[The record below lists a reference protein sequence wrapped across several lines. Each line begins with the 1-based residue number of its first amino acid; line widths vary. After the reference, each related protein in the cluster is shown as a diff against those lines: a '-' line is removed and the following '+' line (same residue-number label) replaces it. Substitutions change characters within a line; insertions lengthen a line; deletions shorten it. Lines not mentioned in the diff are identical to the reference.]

1 MAIKGLKWVR
11 HHQICSFI
19 PLINRPFQTPMPESN
34 AAIPSP
40 AAPTSAWNAFT
51 KDFAAGLVVFL
62 VALPL
67 CLGIA
72 LASGAP
78 MVAGLVSGVVGGLLV
93 AWLSGSHSSV
103 SGPAAGMVAVV
114 LAQVAALKSYEAF
127 LVAVILAGA
136 IQVVLG
142 AMRAGFI
149 SAFFP
154 SNVIKGLLAAIGVIV
169 ILKQIPHAVGHDSD
183 PAGEMD
189 FLQPNGK
196 NTLSELFSSIF
207 NFEPGALAVGLVS
220 LAILLVWD
228 RSRLRKSLI
237 PAPLVVVLLGV
248 AANLLMKAA
257 GSPWAI
263 GTSHL
268 VQVPTAASLDEFLR
282 ALPSPDFNAFGNPA
296 IILSAVTIA
305 AVASLETLLN
315 LEAVDKLDPRKRV
328 SPPNRELVAQGFG
341 NMVAGFFGGLP
352 ITSVIVRSSVNIN
365 AGAATRL
372 SAFIHGVLLCLLVLF
387 APRWLNEIPLASL
400 AAVLLVTGMK
410 LASPALFRQMWSEGR
425 KQFVPFIVTVT
436 AIVFTDLLVGILIG
450 LATSLGFILHS
461 NYRRPL
467 LRFME
472 RHVGGDVLRIELS
485 NQVSFLNRAA
495 LERALDSVPVDGS
508 VVLDAR
514 NTDYIDPDILD
525 LIEDF
530 RRQTAP
536 ARNLKVSL
544 IGFKDRYVM
553 EDQVQ
558 YVDVTTREVQ
568 SQLTPERVL
577 QFLKEGN
584 ERFVTGRRLTRDLSR
599 QVDATSAGQYP
610 MAVVLSCIDSRSP
623 VELIFDMGVGD
634 AFVIRIAGNVAK
646 EKVLGSMEFA
656 CAVAGS
662 KLVLV
667 MGHTNCGAVKAS
679 VELFETGTSAS
690 KATGCE
696 HLDALVNEIQKS
708 IVPGTKPHGDW
719 VTAEMKLAFV
729 DSVATRNVARTI
741 EYIRN
746 SSRKLRELEASG
758 KIAIVGSMYDIK
770 TGKVAFLD
778 EPAGR

>member
-1 MAIKGLKWVR
+1 M
-11 HHQICSFI
+11 SE
-19 PLINRPFQTPMPESN
+19 TPAPTPVYPESV
-34 AAIPSP
+34 
-40 AAPTSAWNAFT
+40 SAWNT
-51 KDFAAGLVVFL
+51 LSKDLAGGLVVFL

-78 MVAGLVSGVVGGLLV
+78 MVAGIVSGVVGGLLV
-93 AWLSGSHSSV
+93 AWLSGSHTSV

-114 LAQVAALKSYEAF
+114 LAQVAILGSYEAF

-136 IQVVLG
+136 IQILLG
-142 AMRAGFI
+142 ALRAGFI
-149 SAFFP
+149 AAFFP

-169 ILKQIPHAVGHDSD
+169 ILKQIPHAVGHDAD
-183 PAGEMD
+183 PEGDLGFFQADGR
-189 FLQPNGK
+189 
-196 NTLSELFSSIF
+196 NTFSELFSSLF
-207 NFEPGALAVGLVS
+207 NIEPGAMVIGLVS
-220 LAILLVWD
+220 LAVLLAWD
-228 RSRLRKSLI
+228 RSRLRNSLI
-237 PAPLVVVLLGV
+237 PAPLVVVVLGV
-248 AANLLMKAA
+248 LANVAMKAA
-257 GSPWAI
+257 GSSCLI
-263 GTSHL
+263 GSSHL
-268 VQVPTAASLDEFLR
+268 VQVPTVASLGEFFKV
-282 ALPSPDFNAFGNPA
+282 LPSPDLKAFGNPA
-296 IILSAVTIA
+296 IIMAAVTIA

-328 SPPNRELVAQGFG
+328 SPPNRELMAQGVG
-341 NMVAGFFGGLP
+341 NMVSGFLGGLP

-372 SAFIHGVLLCLLVLF
+372 SAFFHGVLLLLLVLL
-387 APRWLNEIPLASL
+387 APVWLNQIPLASL
-400 AAVLLVTGMK
+400 AAVLIVTGLK
-410 LASPALFRQMWSEGR
+410 LASPKLFRQMWSEGR
-425 KQFVPFIVTVT
+425 TQFVPFIVTTV
-436 AIVFTDLLVGILIG
+436 AIVFTDLLTGVLIG
-450 LATSLGFILHS
+450 LATSLAFILHS

-472 RHVGGDVLRIELS
+472 HHVSGDVLRIEFS
-485 NQVSFLNRAA
+485 NQVSFLNRAV
-495 LERALDSVPVDGS
+495 LEQALDSVPVNGH

-525 LIEDF
+525 LIDDF
-530 RRQTAP
+530 RRLTAP

-544 IGFKDRYVM
+544 VGFKERYVM
-553 EDQVQ
+553 EDEIQ
-558 YVDVTTREVQ
+558 YVDVSTREVQ
-568 SQLTPERVL
+568 AQLTPESVL

-584 ERFVTGRRLTRDLSR
+584 ERFVTGRRLTRDLAR
-599 QVDATSAGQYP
+599 QVDATAAAQYP

-656 CAVAGS
+656 CAVAGAR
-662 KLVLV
+662 LVLV
-667 MGHTNCGAVKAS
+667 MGHTSCGAVKAA
-679 VELFETGTSAS
+679 VDLFGTGNTAS

-719 VTAEMKLAFV
+719 VTSETKLMYV
-729 DSVATRNVARTI
+729 DDVAKRNVATTI
-741 EYIRN
+741 AYIR
-746 SSRKLRELEASG
+746 SASRSLRELEAAG

-770 TGKVAFLD
+770 TGRVTFFEGDPVKS
-778 EPAGR
+778 